1 MIMKKEY
8 FKPEILEVNVIA
20 NNMLANSAGF
30 NDKPTGPKD
39 TNTNRGDWGNVW
51 GN

>member
-20 NNMLANSAGF
+20 NNMLANSVGIK
-30 NDKPTGPKD
+30 DETTGPKD
-39 TNTNRGDWGNVW
+39 TNTNRGEWGNVW